1 MTINVAVWVHGVMNY
16 FLAGKVCSLIW
27 KGTHR
32 GKSRTDSHQHV
43 LNHQSST
50 QPWMGT
56 PWLNKLIPCCAKDIF
71 VTSIF
76 STTSEN
82 KIEEIFFNVFIK
94 TFFKGISGAKT
105 ALLLWQEL
113 YWKDRHCTGLTSKNW
128 HWRMDVILKMPV
140 SSLSRGEGVRVL
152 CYGSVFQ
159 HCSGQYFRFLSYRNS

>member
-1 MTINVAVWVHGVMNY
+1 MTINVAVWAHGVMNY

-27 KGTHR
+27 KGTHGGR
-32 GKSRTDSHQHV
+32 AGQTHISMCW
-43 LNHQSST
+43 NHQSST

-56 PWLNKLIPCCAKDIF
+56 PWLNKLTLCCAKDIF

-113 YWKDRHCTGLTSKNW
+113 YWKDTYCTGLTSKNW
-128 HWRMDVILKMPV
+128 HWRTDVILKMPV
-140 SSLSRGEGVRVL
+140 FSLSRGEGVRVL